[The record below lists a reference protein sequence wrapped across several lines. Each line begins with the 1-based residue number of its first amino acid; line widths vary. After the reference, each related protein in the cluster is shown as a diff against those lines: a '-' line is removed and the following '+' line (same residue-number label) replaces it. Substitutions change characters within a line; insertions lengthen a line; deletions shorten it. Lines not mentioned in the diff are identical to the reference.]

1 VKKTLGMIA
10 RIFGWLALFVVL
22 GSLGF
27 ATDNP
32 KVGVPAYFVFFLLV
46 FGGVYLYIMNH
57 KKTEETRNQ
66 RKIQLM
72 HKVIGILLVLIAVI
86 TPDLLFKSAGFNAQL
101 YLLVAGI
108 SALLIVL
115 GAFTVKLINSGLSQG
130 NIGLTI
136 VGYLVIIIL
145 SAIPAIIMIN
155 YDSSYNALGMAY
167 WSAISIAILAWWGIS
182 LFTKKIEE

>member
-1 VKKTLGMIA
+1 MKKTLGIIA
-10 RIFGWLALFVVL
+10 KIFGWVALFVAL

-46 FGGVYLYIMNH
+46 FGAVYLYIMHH
-57 KKTEETRNQ
+57 KKSEETSPE
-66 RKIQLM
+66 KVQLIY
-72 HKVIGILLVLIAVI
+72 KTIGALLVIIAVI
-86 TPDLLFKSAGFNAQL
+86 TPDFLFRSAGFTFQL
-101 YLLVAGI
+101 YLLVAGV
-108 SALLIVL
+108 SAILIIL
-115 GAFTVKLINSGLSQG
+115 GAFTVKLINSGLNKS

-136 VGYLVIIIL
+136 LGYLLIIIL
-145 SAIPAIIMIN
+145 SAIPAIIMVN

-182 LFTKKIEE
+182 LFSKKIEE

>member
-1 VKKTLGMIA
+1 MKKTLGTIA
-10 RIFGWLALFVVL
+10 KILGWLILFIAL

-27 ATDNP
+27 ATDNW

-46 FGGVYLYIMNH
+46 FGAVYLFLSNH
-57 KKTEETRNQ
+57 KRSEGTNPAKLQ
-66 RKIQLM
+66 LFYKI
-72 HKVIGILLVLIAVI
+72 IGVLLIIFATIV
-86 TPDLLFKSAGFNAQL
+86 PDLLFKSVGFSLQV
-101 YLLVAGI
+101 YLMVVGA
-108 SALLIVL
+108 SALLIAL
-115 GAFTVKLINSGLSQG
+115 GGFTVKMINSGLSKG

-136 VGYLVIIIL
+136 VGYLAIIIL
-145 SAIPAIIMIN
+145 SAIPALIMIN